1 MLFALTF
8 IDVTISKHQQINY
21 TRSLKIKGITVLT
34 TQEQL
39 KYSRQ
44 IMMGKIGEQGQIALR
59 NAKVL
64 IVGVG
69 GLGNPVSLYLAAAG
83 VGTLY
88 LADGD
93 NIELS
98 NLPRQIQFDEQD
110 INQNKADVAAEKLS
124 TQFPDSNIEA
134 IDEMLDQ
141 ELCDYY
147 VPQVDLVLDCSD
159 NIQTRYLIN
168 QACVTHTVPLVIG
181 AATGFDGQQ
190 LLVDPRNKDSACYH
204 CLFPTSLKAP
214 TNNCQ
219 TLGILGPVLAIIGGM
234 QALQAIKVLTADGS
248 ENNVQINK
256 LNLYDGLAN
265 QWQQFNM
272 KKQQN
277 CNVCGNK

>member
-1 MLFALTF
+1 ML
-8 IDVTISKHQQINY
+8 SNH
-21 TRSLKIKGITVLT
+21 
-34 TQEQL
+34 EQL

-44 IMMGKIGEQGQIALR
+44 IMLKKIGEQGQIALQ

-98 NLPRQIQFDEQD
+98 NLPRQVLFNEDD
-110 INQNKADVAAEKLS
+110 ISQNKADIAAEKLMAQNTDIS
-124 TQFPDSNIEA
+124 VEA
-134 IDEMLDQ
+134 IDEMLNQ

-147 VPQVDLVLDCSD
+147 FPQVDLVLDCSD
-159 NIQTRYLIN
+159 NINTRYLIN
-168 QACVTHTVPLVIG
+168 QACVQHKTPLIIG

-190 LLVDPRNKDSACYH
+190 MVVNANDDNSACYQ
-204 CLFPTSLKAP
+204 CLFPATEKAP

-219 TLGILGPVLAIIGGM
+219 TVGIISPVLAIIAGM
-234 QALQAIKVLTADGS
+234 QSLQAIKLLTG
-248 ENNVQINK
+248 NKVQTNQ
-256 LNLYDGLAN
+256 LNIFDGLSN
-265 QWQQFNM
+265 QWQQFTM
-272 KKQQN
+272 KKQSS
-277 CNVCGNK
+277 CPVCSH

>member
-1 MLFALTF
+1 M
-8 IDVTISKHQQINY
+8 
-21 TRSLKIKGITVLT
+21 LT

-44 IMMGKIGEQGQIALR
+44 IMMNKIGEDGQIALR

-93 NIELS
+93 TIELS
-98 NLPRQIQFDEQD
+98 NLPRQIQFNEQD
-110 INQNKADVAAEKLS
+110 INKNKADVAAQKLS

-134 IDEMLDQ
+134 IDDMLDQ

-147 VPQVDLVLDCSD
+147 LPQVDLVLDCSD

-168 QACVTHTVPLVIG
+168 QACVHNKVPLVIG

-190 LLVDPRNKDSACYH
+190 LVVDPRDNTSACYH
-204 CLFPTSLKAP
+204 CLFPSSEKAP
-214 TNNCQ
+214 ANNCQ
-219 TLGILGPVLAIIGGM
+219 TLGVLGPVLAIVAGV
-234 QALQAIKVLTADGS
+234 QALQAIKLLT
-248 ENNVQINK
+248 NNNAQINQ
-256 LNLYDGLAN
+256 LNLFDGFSN
-265 QWQQFNM
+265 QWQQFKM
-272 KKQQN
+272 KKQSN
-277 CNVCGNK
+277 CTVCKAK

>member
-1 MLFALTF
+1 M
-8 IDVTISKHQQINY
+8 
-21 TRSLKIKGITVLT
+21 LT

-44 IMMGKIGEQGQIALR
+44 IMMNKIGEQGQIALR

-83 VGTLY
+83 IGTLY

-93 NIELS
+93 TIELS
-98 NLPRQIQFDEQD
+98 NLPRQIQFNEHD
-110 INQNKADVAAEKLS
+110 IDQNKADIAAEKLNA
-124 TQFPDSNIEA
+124 QFPDSNIEA
-134 IDEMLDQ
+134 IDDMLDQ

-147 VPQVDLVLDCSD
+147 LPQVDLVLDCSD
-159 NIQTRYLIN
+159 NINTRYLIN
-168 QACVTHTVPLVIG
+168 QACVSHKVPLVVG

-190 LLVDPRNKDSACYH
+190 LVIDPRNESSACYH
-204 CLFPTSLKAP
+204 CLFPASEKAP
-214 TNNCQ
+214 ANNCQ
-219 TLGILGPVLAIIGGM
+219 TIGILGPVLAIVAGM
-234 QALQAIKVLTADGS
+234 QALQAIKLLTG
-248 ENNVQINK
+248 NNAQINQ
-256 LNLYDGLAN
+256 LNLFDGLSN

-277 CNVCGNK
+277 CRVCGEGK